1 MHTYTGVPA
10 STGIVVGPVEQID
23 HGTTGLH
30 RIVCD
35 PFRER
40 ALYDVAVVLAKDEL
54 RRLSQRAK
62 GPDADILLFQIALL
76 EDESFTNEI
85 GDYIAAGA
93 GGAAAVERAEQIFAG
108 RLKNVDDE
116 YIRERSVDV
125 CDVCRRVVDILD
137 GRPRRRLHLKRPSI
151 LVADRF
157 FPSDLFSLDRR
168 MILGLASNQD
178 STISHAAIMA
188 RSMGLPAVLQLGD
201 GVAALAAGK
210 RAILDANLE
219 DGTGSLIVD
228 PDGAHIAQADC
239 KIALNRLHGSVADP
253 VAAQPCLTRD
263 GTAFRLLTMTNLY
276 GTEDKA
282 LPELTEGQALPVAG
296 AAVKEGKTT
305 PPKHFTEDTLLS
317 AMETAGKDDMPEDAE
332 RKGLG
337 TPATRAGILEKLVST
352 GFLERKKSKKTVQ
365 LLPSHDAISLITV
378 LPEQLQSPLLTA
390 EWEYRLGEIERG
402 ELAPEDFMAEIT
414 AMLKELVGTYQVI
427 KGSEYLFAPP
437 REVVGKC
444 PRCGGEIAEMQKGFF
459 CQDQSCKFAIWKNNN
474 WWAAKRKQPTKAIV
488 AALLKDGR
496 AHVTGLYS
504 EKSGKTYDATVVLED
519 TGQYVNFKLEFD
531 RQKGGGK

>member
-1 MHTYTGVPA
+1 MYTFTGVSA
-10 STGIVVGPVEQID
+10 SAGVAIGPVEQID
-23 HGTTGLH
+23 HGTAGLH

-108 RLKNVDDE
+108 RLNNVDDE

-188 RSMGLPAVLQLGD
+188 RSMGIPAVVQLGD
-201 GVAALAAGK
+201 GVASLAAGH
-210 RAILDANLE
+210 RAIVDAS
-219 DGTGSLIVD
+219 DGAATLIIE
-228 PDGAHIAQADC
+228 PDGAHVAQADC
-239 KIALNRLHGSVADP
+239 KIAQSRLHGRTPDP
-253 VAAQPCLTRD
+253 VAALPCLTKD
-263 GTAFRLLTMTNLY
+263 GTAFRLLAATNASSEPDEPLPQ
-276 GTEDKA
+276 GAAGIGLLRTESVILDDISEDTQFERIRETLQCSDGAMIAVRTCDTSADDDSPWTAEIAKRLHGHRLFWPQIKA
-282 LPELTEGQALPVAG
+282 LLRAAPYGDLRVLFPMIAGVEDWDTCLKEVDTCRDELHKNSPDVTI
-296 AAVKEGKTT
+296 
-305 PPKHFTEDTLLS
+305 PPL
-317 AMETAGKDDMPEDAE
+317 GCIVDMP
-332 RKGLG
+332 
-337 TPATRAGILEKLVST
+337 S
-352 GFLERKKSKKTVQ
+352 
-365 LLPSHDAISLITV
+365 
-378 LPEQLQSPLLTA
+378 
-390 EWEYRLGEIERG
+390 
-402 ELAPEDFMAEIT
+402 
-414 AMLKELVGTYQVI
+414 
-427 KGSEYLFAPP
+427 
-437 REVVGKC
+437 
-444 PRCGGEIAEMQKGFF
+444 
-459 CQDQSCKFAIWKNNN
+459 
-474 WWAAKRKQPTKAIV
+474 
-488 AALLKDGR
+488 AALLAGELIEHGAQMLAIDIEDLTR
-496 AHVTGLYS
+496 YTLGLVQDS
-504 EKSGKTYDATVVLED
+504 TAAVSRVDNPAVQRLVKEALEQAEARGVEVYLCGI
-519 TGQYVNFKLEFD
+519 TIESISHIPVYLHLGVRNFSVEPAALLPLKKLLMEED
-531 RQKGGGK
+531 LRQPPVQKP

>member
-10 STGIVVGPVEQID
+10 SAGIVVGPVEQID

-93 GGAAAVERAEQIFAG
+93 GGAAAVERAEQIFAN

-168 MILGLASNQD
+168 MVLGLASNQD
-178 STISHAAIMA
+178 STVSHAAIMA
-188 RSMGLPAVLQLGD
+188 RSMGIPAVVQLGD
-201 GVAALAAGK
+201 GAAAMAVGH
-210 RAILDANLE
+210 RAILDA
-219 DGTGSLIVD
+219 DSGTLVVE
-228 PDGAHIAQADC
+228 PDGAQIAQADC
-239 KIALNRLHGSVADP
+239 KIALRRLHGHQPDP
-253 VAAQPCLTRD
+253 VEALPCLTKN
-263 GTAFRLLTMTNLY
+263 GTAFRLMPTGNISDDAAPSVLSAAGIGIIRTETALLYDQSVERQTERLRALLQDAEGVPVLVRSGDIRADDDAPWTGEMKARLQGHRLFKPQIKAMLRAARDGDLRVVFPMIADVDDWDTCMREVQTCREELQAEGCETGPLMMGCVVDMPGAALMAQDLIEHGAQLLAVDVEDLTRYTLGLVENPTAAVSQLANPAVLRLVKGVVDAAAARGVQVY
-276 GTEDKA
+276 LCGIT
-282 LPELTEGQALPVAG
+282 V
-296 AAVKEGKTT
+296 AAVK
-305 PPKHFTEDTLLS
+305 
-317 AMETAGKDDMPEDAE
+317 AMPEYL
-332 RKGLG
+332 KLG
-337 TPATRAGILEKLVST
+337 VRTFSVEP
-352 GFLERKKSKKTVQ
+352 
-365 LLPSHDAISLITV
+365 
-378 LPEQLQSPLLTA
+378 
-390 EWEYRLGEIERG
+390 
-402 ELAPEDFMAEIT
+402 
-414 AMLKELVGTYQVI
+414 
-427 KGSEYLFAPP
+427 
-437 REVVGKC
+437 
-444 PRCGGEIAEMQKGFF
+444 
-459 CQDQSCKFAIWKNNN
+459 
-474 WWAAKRKQPTKAIV
+474 
-488 AALLKDGR
+488 AALLPLKK
-496 AHVTGLYS
+496 LLM
-504 EKSGKTYDATVVLED
+504 EQTV
-519 TGQYVNFKLEFD
+519 
-531 RQKGGGK
+531 